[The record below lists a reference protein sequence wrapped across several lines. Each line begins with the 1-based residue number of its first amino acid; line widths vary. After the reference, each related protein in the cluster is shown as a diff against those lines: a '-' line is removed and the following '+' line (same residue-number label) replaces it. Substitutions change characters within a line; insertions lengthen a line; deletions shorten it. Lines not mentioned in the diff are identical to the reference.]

1 MESLHSKNLTK
12 NEALGKSTQE
22 FVDIA
27 EIKDGVVI
35 LKNNSLRA
43 VLMVSSINFDLKST
57 QEQEAIV
64 AAYQGFLN
72 SLDFPLQIIIST
84 RKLDI
89 SPYIELLTEQERIQE
104 NDLLR
109 FQISEYRGFIKNLVG
124 TANIMTKTFYIV
136 VPFALTEGKKGGFL
150 EKMKI
155 ALNPK
160 QAKIEREMEF
170 ENYKSQLWQRV
181 DHITAGLSGTGI
193 KIAPLGTEELVELF
207 YNAYNPKVTESAEKI
222 ETEKL
227 EMGRI

>member
-1 MESLHSKNLTK
+1 MEFLHSKQLTK
-12 NEALGKSTQE
+12 NEHLGKSTQE

-72 SLDFPLQIIIST
+72 SLDFPLQILVST
-84 RKLDI
+84 RRIDI
-89 SPYIELLTEQERIQE
+89 DPYIEMLAEKEKIQS

-109 FQISEYRGFIKNLVG
+109 FQIGEYRNFVKNLVS
-124 TANIMTKTFYIV
+124 ASNIMTKIFYII
-136 VPFALTEGKKGGFL
+136 VPFALTEGKQGGFL
-150 EKMKI
+150 EKLKI
-155 ALNPK
+155 AINPK

-181 DHITAGLSGTGI
+181 EHVIAGLSGTGI
-193 KIAPLGTEELVELF
+193 KIAPLGTEELIELF
-207 YNAYNPKVTESAEKI
+207 YNAYNPKISESVERI
-222 ETEKL
+222 DMEKL
-227 EMGRI
+227 EINRI

>member
-1 MESLHSKNLTK
+1 MELLHSRQLTK
-12 NEALGKSTQE
+12 DKSPGKSAQE

-27 EIKDGVVI
+27 EIKDGVVV

-57 QEQEAIV
+57 QEQEAII
-64 AAYQGFLN
+64 ATYQGFLN
-72 SLDFPLQIIIST
+72 SLDFPIQILIRT

-89 SPYIELLTEQERIQE
+89 DPYLELLTEKERLQP

-109 FQISEYRGFIKNLVG
+109 FQISEYRNFVKNLVE
-124 TANIMTKTFYIV
+124 TSNIMSKTFYIV
-136 VPFALTEGKKGGFL
+136 VPFALTEAKNDSFL
-150 EKMKI
+150 EKLKI

-181 DHITAGLSGTGI
+181 DHIIAGLSGTGI
-193 KIAPLGTEELVELF
+193 KITPLGTAELIELF
-207 YNAYNPKVTESAEKI
+207 YNAYNPKVADSAERI

-227 EMGRI
+227 EINQI

>member
-12 NEALGKSTQE
+12 NEAMGKPTQE

-27 EIKDGVVI
+27 EIKDGVVV

-72 SLDFPLQIIIST
+72 SLDFPLQILIST

-89 SPYIELLTEQERIQE
+89 GPYIELLEEKEKVQP

-109 FQISEYRGFIKNLVG
+109 FQISEYRNFVKNLVD
-124 TANIMTKTFYIV
+124 ASNIMSKNFYII
-136 VPFALTEGKKGGFL
+136 VPFALTEAKQNSFL
-150 EKMKI
+150 EKLKI

-160 QAKIEREMEF
+160 QAQVERQMEF

-181 DHITAGLSGTGI
+181 DHIIAGLSGIGI

-207 YNAYNPKVTESAEKI
+207 YNAYNPKVSEPAEKI
-222 ETEKL
+222 EIENL
-227 EMGRI
+227 EIGRI

>member
-1 MESLHSKNLTK
+1 MELLHSKNLTK
-12 NEALGKSTQE
+12 NEALGKSAQD
-22 FVDIA
+22 FVDVA

-43 VLMVSSINFDLKST
+43 ILMVSSINFDLKST

-64 AAYQGFLN
+64 SAYQGFLN
-72 SLDFPLQIIIST
+72 SLDFPLQILIST

-89 SPYIELLTEQERIQE
+89 NPYLELLTQKERTQT

-109 FQISEYRGFIKNLVG
+109 FQISEYHSFVKNLVD
-124 TANIMTKTFYIV
+124 TSNIMSKTFYIV
-136 VPFALTEGKKGGFL
+136 VPFALTEAKQGGFL
-150 EKMKI
+150 EKLKI

-181 DHITAGLSGTGI
+181 DHIIAGLSGTGI
-193 KIAPLGTEELVELF
+193 KIAPLGTEELVELY
-207 YNAYNPKVTESAEKI
+207 YNAYNPKVSESAEKI

-227 EMGRI
+227 EINRI